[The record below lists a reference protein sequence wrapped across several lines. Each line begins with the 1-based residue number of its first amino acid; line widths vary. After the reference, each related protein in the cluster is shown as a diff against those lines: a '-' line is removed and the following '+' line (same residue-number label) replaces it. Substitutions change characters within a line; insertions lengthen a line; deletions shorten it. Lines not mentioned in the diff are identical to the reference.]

1 MCSQRISVFSTPTSK
16 FSFPLSQLRKLE
28 IDMQVVY
35 DNEDSAEEDPRK
47 VMAATRKLGMSL
59 AEHHS
64 LQDLLL
70 RIAWVQPLWD
80 VPVDCPD
87 SMVDS
92 LILSGFSNYL
102 RNIPT
107 VRLETSMTEDAKR
120 RHIANMQGNDEPLT
134 H

>member
-35 DNEDSAEEDPRK
+35 DDEDSAEEDPRK

-80 VPVDCPD
+80 VPEIRNNEYA
-87 SMVDS
+87 M
-92 LILSGFSNYL
+92 LSQPRFSNM
-102 RNIPT
+102 I
-107 VRLETSMTEDAKR
+107 
-120 RHIANMQGNDEPLT
+120 
-134 H
+134 